1 MVWTAVDSEG
11 WCLITLGEGYLGL
24 GEAERAANLLRDA
37 VALARTRG
45 QAAEAVANVVLARI
59 LLGSKG
65 LAARDEI
72 ESALERAGELARRT
86 GMCSVEPMIHV
97 ELAELARQNGDEEE
111 REQELREAHRLFTE
125 FGAAGHAERLAGEL
139 ATLAS

>member
-11 WCLITLGEGYLGL
+11 SCLITLGEGYLGL

-59 LLGSKG
+59 LLGSDG
-65 LAARDEI
+65 LAAREEI
-72 ESALERAGELARRT
+72 ESALERASELARST
-86 GMCSVEPMIHV
+86 GMCSVEPMIHA
-97 ELAELARQNGDEEE
+97 ELAELAHQNGDEDEYQ
-111 REQELREAHRLFTE
+111 RELHEAHRLFTE
-125 FGAAGHAERLAGEL
+125 IGATAHAERLSAEL
-139 ATLAS
+139 AMPAS

>member
-1 MVWTAVDSEG
+1 LVWTAVDSEG

-59 LLGSKG
+59 LLASEG
-65 LAARDEI
+65 LAAREEI
-72 ESALERAGELARRT
+72 ESALERASDLARET
-86 GMCSVEPMIHV
+86 GMCSIEAKIHV

-111 REQELREAHRLFTE
+111 RERELREARRLFTE
-125 FGAAGHAERLAGEL
+125 FGATGHAERLAAEL
-139 ATLAS
+139 AMQAS